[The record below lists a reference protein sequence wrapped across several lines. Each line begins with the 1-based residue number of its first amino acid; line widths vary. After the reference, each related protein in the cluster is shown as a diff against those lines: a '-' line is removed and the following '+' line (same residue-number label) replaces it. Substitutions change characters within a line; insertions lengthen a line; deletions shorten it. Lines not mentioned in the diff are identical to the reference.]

1 MATPSRGIRQ
11 HPGDSVNTSDLQRR
25 RELLN
30 LSKTE
35 LIERV
40 SELEHD
46 LDTLNHAFE
55 VGAFDGR

>member
-1 MATPSRGIRQ
+1 MSNQSELA
-11 HPGDSVNTSDLQRR
+11 RR
-25 RELLN
+25 RALAN
-30 LSKTE
+30 LTRAE

-46 LDTLNHAFE
+46 LDALNHAFE